1 MYARATQNNIRPVY
15 GYAVFDPKS
24 GADSTD
30 PYYTHPVLARATLTQ
45 QKIRLGLQNQS
56 LIGLLYASHYAIL
69 LRDPKSGADSTDP
82 YYTHPVL
89 ARATLT
95 QQKIRLGLQN
105 QSLIGLLY
113 ASHYAILL
121 RDPKSGAD
129 STDPYYTH
137 PVLARATL
145 TQQKIRLGLQNQSLI
160 GLLYASHYAILLRDP
175 KSGADST
182 DPYYT
187 HPVLARATLRQ

>member
-15 GYAVFDPKS
+15 GYAVFDPKP

-30 PYYTHPVLARATLTQ
+30 PYYTHPVLARAT
-45 QKIRLGLQNQS
+45 
-56 LIGLLYASHYAIL
+56 
-69 LRDPKSGADSTDP
+69 
-82 YYTHPVL
+82 V
-89 ARATLT
+89 
-95 QQKIRLGLQN
+95 
-105 QSLIGLLY
+105 
-113 ASHYAILL
+113 
-121 RDPKSGAD
+121 
-129 STDPYYTH
+129 
-137 PVLARATL
+137 